1 MKKNALRKDFL
12 MEIRKSMGRFLS
24 ICLIVALGVIILV
37 GLQATQPNMI
47 LSGDTYAD
55 QNKLMDIKIV
65 STLGLTEGDIDVIER
80 LPAIEGV
87 EGSYSADVLCAVGD
101 NMDVVHLM
109 SVTENLNTI
118 TVSEGRLPK
127 TDCECFVDQD
137 FLEKSG
143 YRIGDIITFESGT
156 ENDLEDTLKKSSFK
170 IVGSGNSPLYFSFL
184 RGGTTIGNGSV
195 SGYAFVEPEAFSM
208 DVYTEIYAV
217 VEDAKEELA
226 FTDEYDELI
235 NEAIEQIEMIQNVR
249 CEVRRDELAEMAQLE
264 IDNARKELNS
274 KKEEAEKEI
283 AENESLLDASELE
296 LSLGEIQL
304 QSGKVGIESGKAQLE
319 TAKALIESGK
329 AQIESGKAELE
340 SAKKELEAG
349 REELEASREPYD
361 IIMDSLE
368 ERKASLQAQIEEWQ
382 AKAESME
389 GEDAEIALE
398 MIATLQDSVNTLDAE
413 ITELTASV
421 EEQFADGERQLAE
434 AEQMIKDGEAELAAQ
449 EKDLLA
455 QEKEL
460 LAKEKELL
468 AQERQLSSSQGEI
481 DDGKEAIEEGR
492 EELESAK
499 EELETQL
506 ADAEA
511 EIEEAEEKIEEIELP
526 VWYIFDRST
535 IPDYTSFGDNAARI
549 AALSLVFPAM
559 FFLVAALISLT
570 TMTRMV
576 EEQRVQIGTL
586 KALGYSKF
594 SIVKKYLYYALAATL
609 TGGIVGVLVGE
620 KLLPYVIIDAYYNT
634 VYTNIPVI
642 LIPYRWGIGLLAII
656 IAVACTCG
664 AALSA
669 CYKELISQ
677 PAVLMRPETPK
688 IGKKT
693 LIEKIGFLWRS
704 LNFSWKSSL
713 RNLFRY
719 KKRFFMTLVGIGGCM
734 GLLMV
739 GYGLRDSI
747 SSISQI
753 QYDELQLYDCSI
765 YLSDDV
771 EDEDLNEID
780 SYLKSN
786 KDIQNH
792 MSGLMTSVT
801 TKYEEESLETY
812 LVVISDK
819 EKGEEFF
826 CYRDRKTKEIHTL
839 DDEGVVISEKTAKM
853 LGASVGDT
861 ILLTESGMNE
871 RKVTIAAITENY
883 VSHWI
888 YMTGNLYEEVYEEE
902 PFYNSVFINVND
914 DVDDKKL
921 SQIGEEILEFDNI
934 LNVQYTKDMV
944 SSVDSMLVAL
954 DRVMILLIL
963 IAGLLSFVVLYNLNN
978 INITERR
985 RELATLKVLGFYDN
999 EVAMY
1004 VYRENIML
1012 TLFGTLMGCA
1022 LGKFLHYFTIVTVE
1036 VDAAMFGR
1044 EISLN
1049 SYLICAAFTVAFSI
1063 IVNIIMFFKLRTIDM
1078 VESLKSVE

>member
-12 MEIRKSMGRFLS
+12 MEIRKTMGRFLS
-24 ICLIVALGVIILV
+24 IFLIVALGVIILV
-37 GLQATQPNMI
+37 GLQATEPDMV

-65 STLGLTEGDIDVIER
+65 STYGLTEGDLDVIDR
-80 LPAIEGV
+80 LPAIDGV

-101 NMDVVHLM
+101 NMEVVHIM
-109 SVTENLNTI
+109 SITENMNTI
-118 TVSEGRLPK
+118 TVTEGRLPK
-127 TDCECFVDQD
+127 NDYECLVDKD
-137 FLEKSG
+137 FLENSE
-143 YRIGDIITFESGT
+143 YQIGDIITFESGT
-156 ENDLEDTLKKSSFK
+156 ENELGDTLKKENFK
-170 IVGSGNSPLYFSFL
+170 IVGAGHSPLYFSFL
-184 RGGTTIGNGSV
+184 RGSSTIGNGSV
-195 SGYAFVEPEAFSM
+195 SGYVLLQPEAFSL
-208 DVYTEIYAV
+208 DVYTEIYAMV
-217 VEDAKEELA
+217 DEAKETFA

-235 NEAIEQIEMIQNVR
+235 DEAIEQIEMVQNVR
-249 CEVRRDELAEMAQLE
+249 CEVRRDELSEIAQLE
-264 IDNARKELNS
+264 IDDARKELNK
-274 KKEEAEKEI
+274 KKEEAEDEIQENKEKL
-283 AENESLLDASELE
+283 EKSELE
-296 LSLGEIQL
+296 LSLGEIQI
-304 QSGKVGIESGKAQLE
+304 QTGEISIESGKAQLE
-319 TAKALIESGK
+319 SSKSLIATGKEELQKAKDELELGK
-329 AQIESGKAELE
+329 KELLAAKGPYEDMIQSLEEERDATKAELE
-340 SAKKELEAG
+340 EAKANAEGLEGEEAEAAQEKIAELET
-349 REELEASREPYD
+349 RL
-361 IIMDSLE
+361 
-368 ERKASLQAQIEEWQ
+368 
-382 AKAESME
+382 AE
-389 GEDAEIALE
+389 
-398 MIATLQDSVNTLDAE
+398 Q
-413 ITELTASV
+413 
-421 EEQFADGERQLAE
+421 EEQIANLKEISENQFAETEKTLAETEAKLAE
-434 AEQMIKDGEAELAAQ
+434 AEQEILDM
-449 EKDLLA
+449 EKELLA

-460 LAKEKELL
+460 I
-468 AQERQLSSSQGEI
+468 AQEKKLAESKVEI
-481 DDGKEAIEEGR
+481 NEGKEAIEDGKK
-492 EELESAK
+492 ELEDAE
-499 EELETQL
+499 EELETQIS
-506 ADAEA
+506 DAEA
-511 EIEEAEEKIEEIELP
+511 EIEEAEEKVSEIELP

-594 SIVKKYLYYALAATL
+594 SIIKKYLYYALAATVS
-609 TGGIVGVLVGE
+609 GGLFGVLLGE

-642 LIPYRWGIGLLAII
+642 LIPYRWGIGILAIL
-656 IAVACTCG
+656 IAAGCTCG
-664 AALSA
+664 ATLSA
-669 CYKELISQ
+669 CYKELIAQ

-693 LIEKIGFLWRS
+693 FIERLGFIWRR

-719 KKRFFMTLVGIGGCM
+719 KKRFFMTLIGIGGCM

-747 SSISQI
+747 SSISQY
-753 QYDELQLYDCSI
+753 QYGELQLYDCSI
-765 YLSDDV
+765 YLSDDIENEEV
-771 EDEDLNEID
+771 DELE
-780 SYLKSN
+780 SYLNNN
-786 KDIQNH
+786 KDVQNY
-792 MSGLMTSVT
+792 MDGRMESVT
-801 TKYEEESLETY
+801 TKFEDESIETY
-812 LVVISDK
+812 LVVVSDK

-826 CYRDRKTKEIHTL
+826 HYRDRKSKEEYQLEEDGII
-839 DDEGVVISEKTAKM
+839 ISEKTAKM

-871 RKVTIAAITENY
+871 KEVTITAICENY

-888 YMTGNLYEEVYEEE
+888 YMTEDLYKEVYDKK
-902 PFYNSVFINVND
+902 PFYNSIFLNVND
-914 DVDDKKL
+914 NVDEKKL
-921 SQIGEEILEFDNI
+921 NQIGEEILEYDNI
-934 LNVQYTKDMV
+934 LNVQYTEDMV
-944 SSVDSMLVAL
+944 ASLDSMLVAL

-1004 VYRENIML
+1004 VYRENILL
-1012 TLFGTLMGCA
+1012 TLFGTLMGCV

-1044 EISLN
+1044 IISVQ
-1049 SYLICAAFTVAFSI
+1049 SYLICAAFTIGFSI

>member
-12 MEIRKSMGRFLS
+12 MEIRKTMGRFLS
-24 ICLIVALGVIILV
+24 IFLIVALGVIILV
-37 GLQATQPNMI
+37 GLQATEPDMV

-65 STLGLTEGDIDVIER
+65 STYGLTEGDLDVIDR
-80 LPAIEGV
+80 LPAIDGV

-101 NMDVVHLM
+101 NMEVVHIM
-109 SVTENLNTI
+109 SITENMNTI
-118 TVSEGRLPK
+118 TVTEGRLPK
-127 TDCECFVDQD
+127 NDYECLVDKD
-137 FLEKSG
+137 FLENSE
-143 YRIGDIITFESGT
+143 YQIGDIITFESGT
-156 ENDLEDTLKKSSFK
+156 ENELGDTLKKENFK
-170 IVGSGNSPLYFSFL
+170 IVGAGHSPLYFSFL
-184 RGGTTIGNGSV
+184 RGSSTIGNGSV
-195 SGYAFVEPEAFSM
+195 SGYVLLQPEAFSL
-208 DVYTEIYAV
+208 DVYTEIYAMV
-217 VEDAKEELA
+217 DEAKETFA

-235 NEAIEQIEMIQNVR
+235 DEAIEQIEMVQNVR
-249 CEVRRDELAEMAQLE
+249 CEVRRDELSEIAQLE
-264 IDNARKELNS
+264 IDDARKELNK
-274 KKEEAEKEI
+274 KKEEAEDEIQENKEKL
-283 AENESLLDASELE
+283 EKSELE
-296 LSLGEIQL
+296 LSLGEIQI
-304 QSGKVGIESGKAQLE
+304 QTGEISIESGKAQLE
-319 TAKALIESGK
+319 SSKSLIATGKEELQKAKDELELGK
-329 AQIESGKAELE
+329 KELLAAKGPYEDMIQSLEEERDATKAELE
-340 SAKKELEAG
+340 ESKANAEGLEGEEAEAAQEKIAELETRLA
-349 REELEASREPYD
+349 D
-361 IIMDSLE
+361 
-368 ERKASLQAQIEEWQ
+368 Q
-382 AKAESME
+382 
-389 GEDAEIALE
+389 
-398 MIATLQDSVNTLDAE
+398 
-413 ITELTASV
+413 
-421 EEQFADGERQLAE
+421 EEQIANLKEISENQFAETEKTLAETEAKLAE
-434 AEQMIKDGEAELAAQ
+434 AEQEILDM
-449 EKDLLA
+449 EKELLA

-460 LAKEKELL
+460 I
-468 AQERQLSSSQGEI
+468 AQEKKLAESKVEI
-481 DDGKEAIEEGR
+481 NEGKEAIEDGKK
-492 EELESAK
+492 ELEDAE
-499 EELETQL
+499 EELETQIS
-506 ADAEA
+506 DAEA
-511 EIEEAEEKIEEIELP
+511 EIEEAEEKVSEIELP

-594 SIVKKYLYYALAATL
+594 SIIKKYLYYALAATVS
-609 TGGIVGVLVGE
+609 GGLFGVLLGE

-642 LIPYRWGIGLLAII
+642 LIPYRWGIGILAIL
-656 IAVACTCG
+656 IAAGCTCG
-664 AALSA
+664 ATLSA
-669 CYKELISQ
+669 CYKELIAQ

-693 LIEKIGFLWRS
+693 FIERLGFIWRR

-719 KKRFFMTLVGIGGCM
+719 KKRFFMTLIGIGGCM

-747 SSISQI
+747 SSISQY
-753 QYDELQLYDCSI
+753 QYGELQLYDCSI
-765 YLSDDV
+765 YLSDDIENEEV
-771 EDEDLNEID
+771 DELE
-780 SYLKSN
+780 SYLNNN
-786 KDIQNH
+786 KDVQNY
-792 MSGLMTSVT
+792 MDGRMESVT
-801 TKYEEESLETY
+801 TKFEDESIETY
-812 LVVISDK
+812 LVVVSDK

-826 CYRDRKTKEIHTL
+826 HYRDRKSKEEYQLEEDGII
-839 DDEGVVISEKTAKM
+839 ISEKTAKM

-871 RKVTIAAITENY
+871 KEVTITAICENY

-888 YMTGNLYEEVYEEE
+888 YMTEDLYKEVYDKK
-902 PFYNSVFINVND
+902 PFYNSIFINVND
-914 DVDDKKL
+914 NVDEKKL
-921 SQIGEEILEFDNI
+921 NQIGEEILEYDNI
-934 LNVQYTKDMV
+934 LNVQYTEDMV
-944 SSVDSMLVAL
+944 ASLDSMLVAL

-1004 VYRENIML
+1004 VYRENILL
-1012 TLFGTLMGCA
+1012 TLFGTLMGCV

-1044 EISLN
+1044 IISVQ
-1049 SYLICAAFTVAFSI
+1049 SYLICAAFTIGFSI

>member
-12 MEIRKSMGRFLS
+12 MEIRKTMGRFLS
-24 ICLIVALGVIILV
+24 IFLIVALGVIILV
-37 GLQATQPNMI
+37 GLQATEPDMV

-65 STLGLTEGDIDVIER
+65 STYGLTEGDLDVIDR
-80 LPAIEGV
+80 LPAIDGV

-101 NMDVVHLM
+101 NMEVVHIM
-109 SVTENLNTI
+109 SITENMNTI
-118 TVSEGRLPK
+118 TVTEGRLPK
-127 TDCECFVDQD
+127 NDYECLVDKD
-137 FLEKSG
+137 FLENSE
-143 YRIGDIITFESGT
+143 YQIGDIITFESGT
-156 ENDLEDTLKKSSFK
+156 ENELGDTLKKENFK
-170 IVGSGNSPLYFSFL
+170 IVGAGHSPLYFSFL
-184 RGGTTIGNGSV
+184 RGSSTIGNGSV
-195 SGYAFVEPEAFSM
+195 SGYVLLQPEAFSL
-208 DVYTEIYAV
+208 DVYTEIYAMV
-217 VEDAKEELA
+217 DEAKETFA

-235 NEAIEQIEMIQNVR
+235 DEAIEQIEMVQNVR
-249 CEVRRDELAEMAQLE
+249 CEVRRDELSEIAQLE
-264 IDNARKELNS
+264 IDDARKELNK
-274 KKEEAEKEI
+274 KKEEAEDEIQENKEKL
-283 AENESLLDASELE
+283 EKSELE
-296 LSLGEIQL
+296 LSLGEIQI
-304 QSGKVGIESGKAQLE
+304 QTGEISIESGKAQLE
-319 TAKALIESGK
+319 SSKSLIATGKEELQKAKDELELGK
-329 AQIESGKAELE
+329 KELLAAKGPYEDMIQSLEEERDATKAELE
-340 SAKKELEAG
+340 ESKANAEGLEGEEAEAAQEKIAELETRLA
-349 REELEASREPYD
+349 D
-361 IIMDSLE
+361 
-368 ERKASLQAQIEEWQ
+368 Q
-382 AKAESME
+382 
-389 GEDAEIALE
+389 
-398 MIATLQDSVNTLDAE
+398 
-413 ITELTASV
+413 
-421 EEQFADGERQLAE
+421 EEQIANLKEISENQFAETEKTLAETEAKLAE
-434 AEQMIKDGEAELAAQ
+434 AEQEILDM
-449 EKDLLA
+449 EKELLA

-460 LAKEKELL
+460 I
-468 AQERQLSSSQGEI
+468 AQEKKLAESKVEI
-481 DDGKEAIEEGR
+481 NEGKEAIEDGKK
-492 EELESAK
+492 ELEDAE
-499 EELETQL
+499 EELETQIS
-506 ADAEA
+506 DAEA
-511 EIEEAEEKIEEIELP
+511 EIEEAEEKVSEIELP

-594 SIVKKYLYYALAATL
+594 CIIKKYLYYALAATVS
-609 TGGIVGVLVGE
+609 GGLFGVLLGE

-642 LIPYRWGIGLLAII
+642 LIPYRWGIGILAIL
-656 IAVACTCG
+656 IAAGCTCG
-664 AALSA
+664 ATLSA
-669 CYKELISQ
+669 CYKELIAQ

-693 LIEKIGFLWRS
+693 FIERLGFIWRR

-719 KKRFFMTLVGIGGCM
+719 KKRFFMTLIGIGGCM

-747 SSISQI
+747 SSISQY
-753 QYDELQLYDCSI
+753 QYGELQLYDCSI
-765 YLSDDV
+765 YLSDDIENEEV
-771 EDEDLNEID
+771 DELE
-780 SYLKSN
+780 SYLNNN
-786 KDIQNH
+786 KDVQNY
-792 MSGLMTSVT
+792 MDGRMESVT
-801 TKYEEESLETY
+801 TKFEDESIETY
-812 LVVISDK
+812 LVVVSDK

-826 CYRDRKTKEIHTL
+826 HYRDRKSKEEYQLEEDGII
-839 DDEGVVISEKTAKM
+839 ISEKTAKM

-871 RKVTIAAITENY
+871 KEVTITAICENY

-888 YMTGNLYEEVYEEE
+888 YMTEDLYKEVYDKK
-902 PFYNSVFINVND
+902 PFYNSIFINVND
-914 DVDDKKL
+914 NVDEKKL
-921 SQIGEEILEFDNI
+921 NQIGEEILEYDNI
-934 LNVQYTKDMV
+934 LNVQYTEDMV
-944 SSVDSMLVAL
+944 ASLDSMLVAL

-1004 VYRENIML
+1004 VYRENILL
-1012 TLFGTLMGCA
+1012 TLFGTLMGCV

-1044 EISLN
+1044 IISVQ
-1049 SYLICAAFTVAFSI
+1049 SYLICAAFTIGFSI

>member
-12 MEIRKSMGRFLS
+12 MEIRKTMGRFLS
-24 ICLIVALGVIILV
+24 IFLIVALGVIILV
-37 GLQATQPNMI
+37 GLQATEPDMV

-65 STLGLTEGDIDVIER
+65 STYGLTEGDLDVIDR
-80 LPAIEGV
+80 LPAIDGV

-101 NMDVVHLM
+101 NMEVVHIM
-109 SVTENLNTI
+109 SITENMNTI
-118 TVSEGRLPK
+118 TVTEGRLPK
-127 TDCECFVDQD
+127 NDYECLVDKD
-137 FLEKSG
+137 FLENSE
-143 YRIGDIITFESGT
+143 YQIGDIITFESGT
-156 ENDLEDTLKKSSFK
+156 ENELGDTLKKENFK
-170 IVGSGNSPLYFSFL
+170 IVGAGHSPLYFSFL
-184 RGGTTIGNGSV
+184 RGSSTIGNGSV
-195 SGYAFVEPEAFSM
+195 SGYVLLQPEAFSL
-208 DVYTEIYAV
+208 DVYTEIYAMV
-217 VEDAKEELA
+217 DEAKETFA

-235 NEAIEQIEMIQNVR
+235 DEAIEQIEMVQNVR
-249 CEVRRDELAEMAQLE
+249 CEVRRDELSEIAQLE
-264 IDNARKELNS
+264 IDDARKELNK
-274 KKEEAEKEI
+274 KKEEAEDEIQENKEKL
-283 AENESLLDASELE
+283 EKSELE
-296 LSLGEIQL
+296 LSLGEIQI
-304 QSGKVGIESGKAQLE
+304 QTGEISIESGKAQLE
-319 TAKALIESGK
+319 SSKSLIATGKEELQKAKDELELGK
-329 AQIESGKAELE
+329 KELLAAKGPYEDMIQSLEEERDATKAELE
-340 SAKKELEAG
+340 EAKANAEGLEGEEAEAAQEKIAELETRLA
-349 REELEASREPYD
+349 D
-361 IIMDSLE
+361 
-368 ERKASLQAQIEEWQ
+368 Q
-382 AKAESME
+382 
-389 GEDAEIALE
+389 
-398 MIATLQDSVNTLDAE
+398 
-413 ITELTASV
+413 
-421 EEQFADGERQLAE
+421 EEQIANLKEISENQFAETEKTLAETEAKLAE
-434 AEQMIKDGEAELAAQ
+434 AEQEILDM
-449 EKDLLA
+449 EKELLA

-460 LAKEKELL
+460 I
-468 AQERQLSSSQGEI
+468 AQEKKLAESKVEI
-481 DDGKEAIEEGR
+481 NEGKEAIEDGKK
-492 EELESAK
+492 ELEDAE
-499 EELETQL
+499 EELETQIS
-506 ADAEA
+506 DAEA
-511 EIEEAEEKIEEIELP
+511 EIEEAEEKVSEIELP

-594 SIVKKYLYYALAATL
+594 SIIKKYLYYALAATVS
-609 TGGIVGVLVGE
+609 GGLFGVLLGE

-642 LIPYRWGIGLLAII
+642 LIPYRWGIGILAIL
-656 IAVACTCG
+656 IAAGCTCG
-664 AALSA
+664 ATLSA
-669 CYKELISQ
+669 CYKELIAQ

-693 LIEKIGFLWRS
+693 FIERLGFIWRR

-719 KKRFFMTLVGIGGCM
+719 KKRFFMTLIGIGGCM

-747 SSISQI
+747 SSISQY
-753 QYDELQLYDCSI
+753 QYGELQLYDCSI
-765 YLSDDV
+765 YLSDDIENEEV
-771 EDEDLNEID
+771 DELE
-780 SYLKSN
+780 SYLNNN
-786 KDIQNH
+786 KDVQNY
-792 MSGLMTSVT
+792 MDGRMESVT
-801 TKYEEESLETY
+801 TKFEDESIETY
-812 LVVISDK
+812 LVVVSDK

-826 CYRDRKTKEIHTL
+826 HYRDRKSKEEYQLEEDGII
-839 DDEGVVISEKTAKM
+839 ISEKTAKM

-871 RKVTIAAITENY
+871 KEVTITAICENY

-888 YMTGNLYEEVYEEE
+888 YMTEDLYKEVYDKK
-902 PFYNSVFINVND
+902 PFYNSIFLNVND
-914 DVDDKKL
+914 NVDEKKL
-921 SQIGEEILEFDNI
+921 NQIGEEILEYDNI
-934 LNVQYTKDMV
+934 LNVQYTEDMV
-944 SSVDSMLVAL
+944 ASLDSMLVAL

-1004 VYRENIML
+1004 VYRENILL
-1012 TLFGTLMGCA
+1012 TLFGTLMGCV

-1044 EISLN
+1044 IISVQ
-1049 SYLICAAFTVAFSI
+1049 SYLICAAFTIGFSI

>member
-12 MEIRKSMGRFLS
+12 MEIRKTMGRFLS
-24 ICLIVALGVIILV
+24 IFLIVALGVIILV
-37 GLQATQPNMI
+37 GLQATEPDMV

-65 STLGLTEGDIDVIER
+65 STYGLTEGDLDVIDR
-80 LPAIEGV
+80 LPAIDGV

-101 NMDVVHLM
+101 NMEVVHIM
-109 SVTENLNTI
+109 SITENMNTI
-118 TVSEGRLPK
+118 TVTEGRLPK
-127 TDCECFVDQD
+127 NDYECLVDKD
-137 FLEKSG
+137 FLENSE
-143 YRIGDIITFESGT
+143 YQIGDIITFESGT
-156 ENDLEDTLKKSSFK
+156 ENELGDTLKKENFK
-170 IVGSGNSPLYFSFL
+170 IVGAGHSPLYFSFL
-184 RGGTTIGNGSV
+184 RGSSTIGNGSV
-195 SGYAFVEPEAFSM
+195 SGYVLLQPEAFSL
-208 DVYTEIYAV
+208 DVYTEIYAMV
-217 VEDAKEELA
+217 DEAKETFA

-235 NEAIEQIEMIQNVR
+235 DEAIEQIEMVQNVR
-249 CEVRRDELAEMAQLE
+249 CEVRRDELSEIAQLE
-264 IDNARKELNS
+264 IDDARKELNK
-274 KKEEAEKEI
+274 KKEEAEDEIQENKEKL
-283 AENESLLDASELE
+283 EKSELE
-296 LSLGEIQL
+296 LSLGEIQI
-304 QSGKVGIESGKAQLE
+304 QTGEISIESGKAQFESSKSLIATGKEELQKAKDELE
-319 TAKALIESGK
+319 LGKKELLAAKGPYEDMIQSLEEERDAT
-329 AQIESGKAELE
+329 KAELE
-340 SAKKELEAG
+340 ESKANAEGLEGEEAEAAQEKIAELETRLA
-349 REELEASREPYD
+349 D
-361 IIMDSLE
+361 
-368 ERKASLQAQIEEWQ
+368 Q
-382 AKAESME
+382 
-389 GEDAEIALE
+389 
-398 MIATLQDSVNTLDAE
+398 
-413 ITELTASV
+413 
-421 EEQFADGERQLAE
+421 EEQIANLKEISENQFAETEKTLAETEAKLAE
-434 AEQMIKDGEAELAAQ
+434 AEQEILDM
-449 EKDLLA
+449 EKELLA

-460 LAKEKELL
+460 I
-468 AQERQLSSSQGEI
+468 AQEKKLAESKVEI
-481 DDGKEAIEEGR
+481 NEGKEAIEDGKK
-492 EELESAK
+492 ELEDAE
-499 EELETQL
+499 EELETQIS
-506 ADAEA
+506 DAEA
-511 EIEEAEEKIEEIELP
+511 EIEEAEEKVSEIELP

-594 SIVKKYLYYALAATL
+594 SIIKKYLYYALAATVS
-609 TGGIVGVLVGE
+609 GGLFGVLLGE

-642 LIPYRWGIGLLAII
+642 LIPYRWGIGILAIL
-656 IAVACTCG
+656 IAAGCTCG
-664 AALSA
+664 ATLSA
-669 CYKELISQ
+669 CYKELIAQ

-693 LIEKIGFLWRS
+693 FIERLGFIWRR

-719 KKRFFMTLVGIGGCM
+719 KKRFFMTLIGIGGCM

-747 SSISQI
+747 SSISQY
-753 QYDELQLYDCSI
+753 QYGELQLYDCSI
-765 YLSDDV
+765 YLSDDIENEEV
-771 EDEDLNEID
+771 DELE
-780 SYLKSN
+780 SYLNNN
-786 KDIQNH
+786 KDVQNY
-792 MSGLMTSVT
+792 MDGRMESVT
-801 TKYEEESLETY
+801 TKFEDESIETY
-812 LVVISDK
+812 LVVVSDK

-826 CYRDRKTKEIHTL
+826 HYRDRKSKEEYQLEEDGII
-839 DDEGVVISEKTAKM
+839 ISEKTAKM

-871 RKVTIAAITENY
+871 KEVTITAICENY

-888 YMTGNLYEEVYEEE
+888 YMTEDLYKEVYDKK
-902 PFYNSVFINVND
+902 PFYNSIFINVND
-914 DVDDKKL
+914 NVDEKKL
-921 SQIGEEILEFDNI
+921 NQIGEEILEYDNI
-934 LNVQYTKDMV
+934 LNVQYTEDMV
-944 SSVDSMLVAL
+944 ASLDSMLVAL

-1004 VYRENIML
+1004 VYRENILL
-1012 TLFGTLMGCA
+1012 TLFGTLMGCV

-1044 EISLN
+1044 IISVQ
-1049 SYLICAAFTVAFSI
+1049 SYLICAAFTIGFSI

>member
-12 MEIRKSMGRFLS
+12 MEIRKTMGRFLS
-24 ICLIVALGVIILV
+24 IFLIVALGVIILV
-37 GLQATQPNMI
+37 GLQATEPDMV

-65 STLGLTEGDIDVIER
+65 STYGLTEGDLDVIDR
-80 LPAIEGV
+80 LPAIDGV

-101 NMDVVHLM
+101 NMEVVHIM
-109 SVTENLNTI
+109 SITENMNTI
-118 TVSEGRLPK
+118 TVTEGRLPK
-127 TDCECFVDQD
+127 NDYECLVDKD
-137 FLEKSG
+137 FLENSE
-143 YRIGDIITFESGT
+143 YQIGDIITFESGT
-156 ENDLEDTLKKSSFK
+156 ENELGDTLKKENFK
-170 IVGSGNSPLYFSFL
+170 IVGAGHSPLYFSFL
-184 RGGTTIGNGSV
+184 RGSSTIGNGSV
-195 SGYAFVEPEAFSM
+195 SGYVLLQPEAFSL
-208 DVYTEIYAV
+208 DVYTEIYAMV
-217 VEDAKEELA
+217 DEAKETFV

-235 NEAIEQIEMIQNVR
+235 DEAIEQIEMVQNVR
-249 CEVRRDELAEMAQLE
+249 CEVRRDELSEIAQLE
-264 IDNARKELNS
+264 IDDARKELNK
-274 KKEEAEKEI
+274 KKEEAEDEIQENKEKL
-283 AENESLLDASELE
+283 EKSELE
-296 LSLGEIQL
+296 LSLGEIQI
-304 QSGKVGIESGKAQLE
+304 QTGEISIESGKAQLE
-319 TAKALIESGK
+319 SSKSLIATGKEELQKAKDELELGK
-329 AQIESGKAELE
+329 KELLAAKGPYEDMIQSLEEERDATKAELE
-340 SAKKELEAG
+340 ESKANAEGLEGEEAEAAQEKIAELETRLA
-349 REELEASREPYD
+349 D
-361 IIMDSLE
+361 
-368 ERKASLQAQIEEWQ
+368 Q
-382 AKAESME
+382 
-389 GEDAEIALE
+389 
-398 MIATLQDSVNTLDAE
+398 
-413 ITELTASV
+413 
-421 EEQFADGERQLAE
+421 EEQIANLKEISENQFAETEKTLAETEAKLAE
-434 AEQMIKDGEAELAAQ
+434 AEQEILDM
-449 EKDLLA
+449 EKELLA

-460 LAKEKELL
+460 I
-468 AQERQLSSSQGEI
+468 AQEKKLAESKVEI
-481 DDGKEAIEEGR
+481 NEGKEAIEDGKK
-492 EELESAK
+492 ELEDAE
-499 EELETQL
+499 EELETQIS
-506 ADAEA
+506 DAEA
-511 EIEEAEEKIEEIELP
+511 EIEEAEEKVSEIELP

-594 SIVKKYLYYALAATL
+594 CIIKKYLYYALAATVS
-609 TGGIVGVLVGE
+609 GGLFGVLLGE

-642 LIPYRWGIGLLAII
+642 LIPYRWGIGILAIL
-656 IAVACTCG
+656 IAAGCTCG
-664 AALSA
+664 ATLSA
-669 CYKELISQ
+669 CYKELIAQ

-693 LIEKIGFLWRS
+693 FIERLGFIWRR

-719 KKRFFMTLVGIGGCM
+719 KKRFFMTLIGIGGCM

-747 SSISQI
+747 SSISQY
-753 QYDELQLYDCSI
+753 QYGELQLYDCSI
-765 YLSDDV
+765 YLSDDIENEEV
-771 EDEDLNEID
+771 DELE
-780 SYLKSN
+780 SYLNNN
-786 KDIQNH
+786 KDVQNY
-792 MSGLMTSVT
+792 MDGRMESVT
-801 TKYEEESLETY
+801 TKFEDESIETY
-812 LVVISDK
+812 LVVVSDK

-826 CYRDRKTKEIHTL
+826 HYRDRKSKEEYQLEEDGII
-839 DDEGVVISEKTAKM
+839 ISEKTAKM

-871 RKVTIAAITENY
+871 KEVTITAICENY

-888 YMTGNLYEEVYEEE
+888 YMTEDLYKEVYDKK
-902 PFYNSVFINVND
+902 PFYNSIFINVND
-914 DVDDKKL
+914 NVDEKKL
-921 SQIGEEILEFDNI
+921 NQIGEEILEYDNI
-934 LNVQYTKDMV
+934 LNVQYTEDMV
-944 SSVDSMLVAL
+944 ASLDSMLVAL

-1004 VYRENIML
+1004 VYRENILL
-1012 TLFGTLMGCA
+1012 TLFGTLMGCV

-1044 EISLN
+1044 IISVQ
-1049 SYLICAAFTVAFSI
+1049 SYLICAAFTIGFSI

>member
-12 MEIRKSMGRFLS
+12 MEIRKTMGRFLS
-24 ICLIVALGVIILV
+24 IFLIVALGVIILV
-37 GLQATQPNMI
+37 GLQATEPDMV

-65 STLGLTEGDIDVIER
+65 STYGLTEGDLDVIDR
-80 LPAIEGV
+80 LPAIDGV

-101 NMDVVHLM
+101 NMEVVHIM
-109 SVTENLNTI
+109 SITENMNTI
-118 TVSEGRLPK
+118 TVTEGRLPK
-127 TDCECFVDQD
+127 NDYECLVDKD
-137 FLEKSG
+137 FLKNSE
-143 YRIGDIITFESGT
+143 YEIGDIITFESGT
-156 ENDLEDTLKKSSFK
+156 ENELGDTLKKENFK
-170 IVGSGNSPLYFSFL
+170 IVGAGHSPLYFSFL
-184 RGGTTIGNGSV
+184 RGSSTIGNGSV
-195 SGYAFVEPEAFSM
+195 SGYVLLQPEAFSL
-208 DVYTEIYAV
+208 DVYTEIYAMV
-217 VEDAKEELA
+217 DEAKETFA

-235 NEAIEQIEMIQNVR
+235 DEAIEQIEMVQNVR
-249 CEVRRDELAEMAQLE
+249 CEVRRDELAEIAQLE
-264 IDNARKELNS
+264 IDDARKELNS
-274 KKEEAEKEI
+274 KIKEAEEELEK
-283 AENESLLDASELE
+283 NESLLDASELE

-304 QSGKVGIESGKAQLE
+304 QSGKIGIESGKGQLE
-319 TAKALIESGK
+319 TAKAMIESGK

-349 REELEASREPYD
+349 KQELISSKEPYEK
-361 IIMDSLE
+361 IMSSLE
-368 ERKASLQAQIEEWQ
+368 ERKASLEEQIADWKE
-382 AKAESME
+382 KAESME

-398 MIATLQDSVNTLDAE
+398 MIDTLQTSLDSLEEE
-413 ITELTASV
+413 ITELTASL
-421 EEQFADGERQLAE
+421 EEQFAEGERQIAE
-434 AEQMIKDGEAELAAQ
+434 AEKMIAEGEAELIVK

-455 QEKEL
+455 QEQEL

-468 AQERQLSSSQGEI
+468 AQENQLSSSEGEI
-481 DDGKEAIEEGR
+481 EDGKAAIKDGR

-511 EIEEAEEKIEEIELP
+511 EIEEAEEKVSEIELP

-594 SIVKKYLYYALAATL
+594 SIIKKYLYYALAATVS
-609 TGGIVGVLVGE
+609 GGLYGVLLGE

-642 LIPYRWGIGLLAII
+642 LIPYRWGIGIMAIL
-656 IAVACTCG
+656 IAAGCTCG
-664 AALSA
+664 ATLSA
-669 CYKELISQ
+669 CYKELIAQ

-693 LIEKIGFLWRS
+693 FIERLGFIWRR

-719 KKRFFMTLVGIGGCM
+719 KKRFFMTLIGIGGCM

-747 SSISQI
+747 SSISQY
-753 QYDELQLYDCSI
+753 QYGELQLYDCSI
-765 YLSDDV
+765 YLSDDIENEEV
-771 EDEDLNEID
+771 DELE
-780 SYLKSN
+780 SYLNNN
-786 KDIQNH
+786 KDVQNY
-792 MSGLMTSVT
+792 MDGRMESVT
-801 TKYEEESLETY
+801 TKFEDESIETY
-812 LVVISDK
+812 LVVVSDK

-826 CYRDRKTKEIHTL
+826 HYRDRKSKEEYQLEEDGII
-839 DDEGVVISEKTAKM
+839 ISEKTAKM

-871 RKVTIAAITENY
+871 KEVTITAICENY

-888 YMTGNLYEEVYEEE
+888 YMTEDLYKEVYDKK
-902 PFYNSVFINVND
+902 PFYNSIFINVND
-914 DVDDKKL
+914 NVDEKKL
-921 SQIGEEILEFDNI
+921 NQIGEEILEYDNI
-934 LNVQYTKDMV
+934 LNVQYTEDMV
-944 SSVDSMLVAL
+944 ASLDSMLVAL

-1004 VYRENIML
+1004 VYRENILL
-1012 TLFGTLMGCA
+1012 TLFGTLMGCV

-1044 EISLN
+1044 IISVQ
-1049 SYLICAAFTVAFSI
+1049 SYLICAAFTIGFSI